1 MQLANLLRSMGYIV
15 SKELVYQQNYIP
27 MTRDEL
33 VGQLKKALKDKRFRH
48 VLRVEQTAI
57 DLARKNNVDIEK
69 ASIAG
74 LCHDYAK
81 QRPDSDFIAEIK
93 KKGLDPLLL
102 DYGNAIW
109 HGVVGA
115 ELIKD
120 ELGIWDEDI
129 LNAVRHH
136 TTGAPVMTKLEQ
148 VIYMADYI
156 EPGRDFAGVNKA
168 RIITA
173 ANLQAGVA
181 YQTKHTLAYLIAND
195 KPVYPKTID
204 TYNAWVPQYE
214 GEID

>member
-1 MQLANLLRSMGYIV
+1 MA
-15 SKELVYQQNYIP
+15 KEIKYQKHYLP
-27 MTRDEL
+27 LTRIEL
-33 VGQLKKALKDKRFRH
+33 INRLKEALKPARFNH

-57 DLARKNNVDIEK
+57 KLAKKYDVDLEA
-69 ASIAG
+69 ASVAG

-81 QRPDSDFIAEIK
+81 QRPDEDFIAVIK
-93 KKGLDPLLL
+93 AKKLSKELL

-156 EPGRDFAGVNKA
+156 EPGRDFAGVKKA
-168 RIITA
+168 RVITA

-181 YQTKHTLAYLIAND
+181 YQTKHTLAYLIENG

>member
-1 MQLANLLRSMGYIV
+1 MNE
-15 SKELVYQQNYIP
+15 ELVYNKSYIP
-27 MTRDEL
+27 MTRSEL
-33 VGQLKKALKDKRFRH
+33 INRLKKALKNRRFQH
-48 VLRVEQTAI
+48 VLRVEKTAI
-57 DLARKNNVDIEK
+57 ELAAQYGVDIEK

-81 QRPDSDFIAEIK
+81 QRPDEDFIAEIK
-93 KKGLDPLLL
+93 KKGLNPLLL

-156 EPGRDFAGVNKA
+156 EPGRDFAGVKKV
-168 RIITA
+168 RVITA

-181 YQTKHTLAYLIAND
+181 YQTKHTLAYLIENG

>member
-1 MQLANLLRSMGYIV
+1 MNE
-15 SKELVYQQNYIP
+15 ELVYNKSYIP
-27 MTRDEL
+27 MTRSEL
-33 VGQLKKALKDKRFRH
+33 IDRLKKALKDKRFQH
-48 VLRVEQTAI
+48 VLRVEETAVK
-57 DLARKNNVDIEK
+57 LAEQYGVDVEK

-81 QRPDSDFIAEIK
+81 QRPDEDFIAEIK
-93 KKGLDPLLL
+93 KKGLNPLLL

-156 EPGRDFAGVNKA
+156 EPGRDFTGVKKA
-168 RIITA
+168 RVITA

-181 YQTKHTLAYLIAND
+181 YQTKYTLAYLIENG
-195 KPVYPKTID
+195 KPVYSKTID

>member
-1 MQLANLLRSMGYIV
+1 MNE
-15 SKELVYQQNYIP
+15 ELVYNKSYIP
-27 MTRDEL
+27 MTRSEL
-33 VGQLKKALKDKRFRH
+33 IDRLKKALKNKRFQH
-48 VLRVEQTAI
+48 VLRVEKTAI
-57 DLARKNNVDIEK
+57 ELAAQYGVDIEK

-81 QRPDSDFIAEIK
+81 QRPDEDFIAEIK
-93 KKGLDPLLL
+93 KKGLNPLLL

-156 EPGRDFAGVNKA
+156 ELGRDFAGVKKA
-168 RIITA
+168 RVITA

-181 YQTKHTLAYLIAND
+181 YQTKHTLAYLIENG

-204 TYNAWVPQYE
+204 TYNTWVPQYE

>member
-1 MQLANLLRSMGYIV
+1 
-15 SKELVYQQNYIP
+15 
-27 MTRDEL
+27 MTRSEL
-33 VGQLKKALKDKRFRH
+33 IDRLKKALKNKRFQH
-48 VLRVEQTAI
+48 VLRVEKTAI
-57 DLARKNNVDIEK
+57 ELAAQYGVDIEK

-81 QRPDSDFIAEIK
+81 QRPDEDFIAEIK
-93 KKGLDPLLL
+93 KKGLNPLLL

-156 EPGRDFAGVNKA
+156 EPGRDFDGVKKA
-168 RIITA
+168 RVITA

-181 YQTKHTLAYLIAND
+181 YQIKHTLAYLIENG

>member
-1 MQLANLLRSMGYIV
+1 M
-15 SKELVYQQNYIP
+15 SKELVYQRHYIP
-27 MTRDEL
+27 LTRTEL
-33 VGQLKKALKDKRFRH
+33 VERLRDALRDSRFHH
-48 VLRVEQTAI
+48 VLRVEATAI
-57 DLARKNNVDIEK
+57 KLAKKYDVDVEK

-81 QRPDSDFIAEIK
+81 QRPDGDFINEIK
-93 KKGLDPLLL
+93 AKGLNPDLLN
-102 DYGNAIW
+102 YGNAIW

-120 ELGIWDEDI
+120 ELGVWDEDI

-156 EPGRDFAGVNKA
+156 EPARDFAGVERA
-168 RIITA
+168 RAITA
-173 ANLQAGVA
+173 EDLGAGVA
-181 YQTKHTLAYLIAND
+181 YQTKHTLAYLVEND

-214 GEID
+214 GKID

>member
-1 MQLANLLRSMGYIV
+1 
-15 SKELVYQQNYIP
+15 
-27 MTRDEL
+27 MTRLEL
-33 VGQLKKALKDKRFRH
+33 IERLRKALKDGRFHH
-48 VLRVEQTAI
+48 VLRVEATAI
-57 DLARKNNVDIEK
+57 DLAKKNGVDIEK

-74 LCHDYAK
+74 LIHDYAK
-81 QRPDSDFIAEIK
+81 QRPDSDFINEIK
-93 KKGLDPLLL
+93 QKGLNPDLLN
-102 DYGNAIW
+102 YGNAIW
-109 HGVVGA
+109 HGIVGA

-120 ELGIWDEDI
+120 ELNVWDEDI

-156 EPGRDFAGVNKA
+156 EPNRDFDGVKKA
-168 RIITA
+168 RVITA

-181 YQTKHTLAYLIAND
+181 YQTKHTLNYLIANG
-195 KPVYPKTID
+195 KPIYPKTID

>member
-1 MQLANLLRSMGYIV
+1 VNE
-15 SKELVYQQNYIP
+15 ELVYNKSYIP
-27 MTRDEL
+27 MTRSEL
-33 VGQLKKALKDKRFRH
+33 IDRLKKALKDKRFQH
-48 VLRVEQTAI
+48 VLRVEETAI
-57 DLARKNNVDIEK
+57 KLAEQYGVDVEK
-69 ASIAG
+69 ASIVG

-81 QRPDSDFIAEIK
+81 QRSDEDFIAEIK
-93 KKGLDPLLL
+93 KKRLNPLLL

-156 EPGRDFAGVNKA
+156 EPGRDFTGVKKA
-168 RIITA
+168 RVITA

-181 YQTKHTLAYLIAND
+181 YQTKHTLAYLIENG

>member
-1 MQLANLLRSMGYIV
+1 MNE
-15 SKELVYQQNYIP
+15 ELVYNKSYIP
-27 MTRDEL
+27 MTRSEL
-33 VGQLKKALKDKRFRH
+33 IDRLKKALKDKRFQH
-48 VLRVEQTAI
+48 VLRVEETAI
-57 DLARKNNVDIEK
+57 ELAAQYGVDIEK

-81 QRPDSDFIAEIK
+81 QRPDEDFIAEIK
-93 KKGLDPLLL
+93 KKGLNPLLL

-156 EPGRDFAGVNKA
+156 EPGRDFTGVKKA
-168 RIITA
+168 RVITA

-181 YQTKHTLAYLIAND
+181 YQTKHTLAYLIENG

>member
-1 MQLANLLRSMGYIV
+1 MD
-15 SKELVYQQNYIP
+15 KELIYSKNYIP
-27 MTRDEL
+27 LTRVEL
-33 VGQLKKALKDKRFRH
+33 IDRLKKALKDKRFQH
-48 VLRVEQTAI
+48 VLRVERTAVE
-57 DLARKNNVDIEK
+57 LARQYGVDIEK

-81 QRPDSDFIAEIK
+81 QRPDEDFIAEIK
-93 KKGLDPLLL
+93 KNGLDPVLLN
-102 DYGNAIW
+102 YGNAIW

-156 EPGRDFAGVNKA
+156 EPGRDFDGVKKA
-168 RIITA
+168 RVITA

-181 YQTKHTLAYLIAND
+181 YQTKHTLDYLVKNG

>member
-1 MQLANLLRSMGYIV
+1 MNE
-15 SKELVYQQNYIP
+15 ELVYNKSYIP
-27 MTRDEL
+27 MTWSEL
-33 VGQLKKALKDKRFRH
+33 IDRLKKALKDKRFQH
-48 VLRVEQTAI
+48 VLRVEETAI
-57 DLARKNNVDIEK
+57 KLAEQYGVDVEK

-81 QRPDSDFIAEIK
+81 QRSDEDFIAEIK
-93 KKGLDPLLL
+93 KKRLNPLLL

-156 EPGRDFAGVNKA
+156 EPGRDFTGVKKA
-168 RIITA
+168 RVITA

-181 YQTKHTLAYLIAND
+181 YQTKHTLAYLIENG

>member
-1 MQLANLLRSMGYIV
+1 MNE
-15 SKELVYQQNYIP
+15 ELVYNKSYIP
-27 MTRDEL
+27 MTRSEL
-33 VGQLKKALKDKRFRH
+33 IDRLKKALKDKRFQH
-48 VLRVEQTAI
+48 VLRVEETAI
-57 DLARKNNVDIEK
+57 KLAEQYGVDVEK

-81 QRPDSDFIAEIK
+81 QRSDEDFIAEIK
-93 KKGLDPLLL
+93 KKRLNPLLL

-156 EPGRDFAGVNKA
+156 EPGRDFTGVKKA
-168 RIITA
+168 RVITA

-181 YQTKHTLAYLIAND
+181 YQTKYTLAYLIENG

>member
-1 MQLANLLRSMGYIV
+1 MNE
-15 SKELVYQQNYIP
+15 ELVYNKSYIP
-27 MTRDEL
+27 MTRSEL
-33 VGQLKKALKDKRFRH
+33 IDRLKKALKDKRFQH
-48 VLRVEQTAI
+48 VLRVEETAVK
-57 DLARKNNVDIEK
+57 LAEQYGVDVEK

-81 QRPDSDFIAEIK
+81 QRSDEDFIAEIK
-93 KKGLDPLLL
+93 KKRLNPLLL

-156 EPGRDFAGVNKA
+156 EPGRDFTGVKKA
-168 RIITA
+168 RVITA

-181 YQTKHTLAYLIAND
+181 YQTKHTLAYLIENG

>member
-1 MQLANLLRSMGYIV
+1 MNE
-15 SKELVYQQNYIP
+15 ELVYNKSYIP
-27 MTRDEL
+27 MTRSEL
-33 VGQLKKALKDKRFRH
+33 IDRLKKALKDKRFQH
-48 VLRVEQTAI
+48 VLRVEETAVK
-57 DLARKNNVDIEK
+57 LAEQYGVDVEK

-81 QRPDSDFIAEIK
+81 QRPDEDFIAEIK
-93 KKGLDPLLL
+93 KKGLNPLLL

-156 EPGRDFAGVNKA
+156 EPGRDFVGVKKA
-168 RIITA
+168 RVITA

-181 YQTKHTLAYLIAND
+181 YQTKHTLAYLIENG

>member
-1 MQLANLLRSMGYIV
+1 MNE
-15 SKELVYQQNYIP
+15 ELVYNKSYIP
-27 MTRDEL
+27 MTRSEL
-33 VGQLKKALKDKRFRH
+33 IDRLKKALKNKRFQH
-48 VLRVEQTAI
+48 VLRVEKTAI
-57 DLARKNNVDIEK
+57 ELAAQYGVDIEK

-81 QRPDSDFIAEIK
+81 QRPDEDFIAEIK
-93 KKGLDPLLL
+93 KKGLNPLLL

-156 EPGRDFAGVNKA
+156 EPGRDFAGVKKV
-168 RIITA
+168 RVITA

-181 YQTKHTLAYLIAND
+181 YQTKHTLAYLIENG

>member
-1 MQLANLLRSMGYIV
+1 MNE
-15 SKELVYQQNYIP
+15 ELVYNKSYIP
-27 MTRDEL
+27 MTRSEL
-33 VGQLKKALKDKRFRH
+33 IDRLKKALKDKRFQH
-48 VLRVEQTAI
+48 VLRVEETAI
-57 DLARKNNVDIEK
+57 KLAEQYGVDVEK

-81 QRPDSDFIAEIK
+81 QRPDEDFIAEIK
-93 KKGLDPLLL
+93 KKGLNPLLL

-156 EPGRDFAGVNKA
+156 EPGRDFTGVKKA
-168 RIITA
+168 RVITA

-181 YQTKHTLAYLIAND
+181 YQTKHTLAYLIENG

>member
-1 MQLANLLRSMGYIV
+1 MNE
-15 SKELVYQQNYIP
+15 ELVYNKSYIP
-27 MTRDEL
+27 MTRSEL
-33 VGQLKKALKDKRFRH
+33 IDRLKKALKNKRFQH
-48 VLRVEQTAI
+48 VLRVEKTAI
-57 DLARKNNVDIEK
+57 ELAAQYGVEIEK

-81 QRPDSDFIAEIK
+81 QRPDEDFIAEIK
-93 KKGLDPLLL
+93 KKGLNPLLL

-156 EPGRDFAGVNKA
+156 EPGRDFVGVKKA
-168 RIITA
+168 RVITA

-181 YQTKHTLAYLIAND
+181 YQTKHTLAYLIENG

>member
-1 MQLANLLRSMGYIV
+1 MNE
-15 SKELVYQQNYIP
+15 ELVYNKNYIP
-27 MTRDEL
+27 MTRSEL
-33 VGQLKKALKDKRFRH
+33 IDRLKKALKDKRFQH
-48 VLRVEQTAI
+48 VLRVEETAI
-57 DLARKNNVDIEK
+57 KLAEQYGVDVEK

-81 QRPDSDFIAEIK
+81 QRSDEDFIAEIK
-93 KKGLDPLLL
+93 KKRLNPLLL

-156 EPGRDFAGVNKA
+156 EPGRDFTGVKKA
-168 RIITA
+168 RVITA

-181 YQTKHTLAYLIAND
+181 YQTKHTLAYLIENG

>member
-1 MQLANLLRSMGYIV
+1 MNE
-15 SKELVYQQNYIP
+15 ELVYNKSYIP
-27 MTRDEL
+27 MTRSEL
-33 VGQLKKALKDKRFRH
+33 IDRLKKALKDKRFQH
-48 VLRVEQTAI
+48 VLRVEETAI
-57 DLARKNNVDIEK
+57 KLAEQYGVDVEK

-81 QRPDSDFIAEIK
+81 QRPDEDFIAEIK
-93 KKGLDPLLL
+93 KKRLNPLLL

-156 EPGRDFAGVNKA
+156 EPGRDFTGVKKA
-168 RIITA
+168 RVITA

-181 YQTKHTLAYLIAND
+181 YQTKHTLAYLIENG